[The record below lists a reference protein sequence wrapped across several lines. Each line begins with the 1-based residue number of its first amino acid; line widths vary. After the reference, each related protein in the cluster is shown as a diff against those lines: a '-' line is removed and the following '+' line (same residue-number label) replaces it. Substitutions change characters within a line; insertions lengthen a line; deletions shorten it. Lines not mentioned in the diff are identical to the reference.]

1 MITLLRPRPH
11 VFRHV
16 RSSLLATHV
25 RHNSTREVCNGELIY
40 EERGGARIFTLN
52 RPKQLNAISGEMF
65 HSLIDTIGVSWAKLA
80 ELTPGMGEGPLSQ
93 GRARTGCRP
102 RVRFGW

>member
-11 VFRHV
+11 AFRHV

-40 EERGGARIFTLN
+40 EERGGARVFTLN
-52 RPKQLNAISGEMF
+52 RPKQLNAISGDMF
-65 HSLIDTIGVSWAKLA
+65 HSLIDTIGVS
-80 ELTPGMGEGPLSQ
+80 
-93 GRARTGCRP
+93 
-102 RVRFGW
+102 